1 MLWWWLSDYLPRVL
15 PVLAFIYFL
24 GNISPPTSFFTKFR
38 MFSKDSSSNE
48 PILGHENMLNDA
60 TDLSQSIASTL
71 YEEEYSSN
79 QITPSLREF
88 FLASSNNNEYVGT
101 TGQPTT
107 QQQQRMISHDSNL
120 SGSENNSSSANSTN
134 YPMLSPMVL
143 FQKGSSHPMNPLTS
157 PVGNNHNN
165 HNNHF
170 PIKNPSLQGTVTT
183 ESSTPHSTRGYSPP
197 SVPH

>member
-1 MLWWWLSDYLPRVL
+1 
-15 PVLAFIYFL
+15 
-24 GNISPPTSFFTKFR
+24 
-38 MFSKDSSSNE
+38 
-48 PILGHENMLNDA
+48 MLNDA

-101 TGQPTT
+101 TGETI
-107 QQQQRMISHDSNL
+107 QQQRMISHDSTL
-120 SGSENNSSSANSTN
+120 SGSENTSSANSMN
-134 YPMLSPMVL
+134 YPILSPMVL
-143 FQKGSSHPMNPLTS
+143 FQKGSSHPMNPLAS
-157 PVGNNHNN
+157 PVGNTNNNNN

-197 SVPH
+197 TVPH